1 MARPA
6 KAGRY
11 VLIRA
16 LGTLYGAAATWRR
29 RWYSR
34 HPERQRR
41 LARPVISVGNLGVG
55 GSGKTPIVEH
65 IARLLAAAGE
75 RPSILT
81 RGYGRQVARPGSTV
95 VSDGVRVVGCVAE
108 SGDEPLMLA
117 RALEGRGVAVVVGA
131 DRYVSGL
138 LAENRLGATVHIL
151 DDGFQHAGL
160 ARDVDLLA
168 TSEDDLGDF
177 PMPAGRLREALA
189 GAVDADAALVDAG
202 YLPAA
207 ERVGRALGISTV
219 FRVTRA
225 LEPPRMVKTNE
236 TVVVPAGSRVFAFAG
251 IARPDRFFS
260 DLAAGGWDVVD
271 ALPFRDHHRFTR
283 ADRMRIERR
292 ARKAAAAI
300 VLTTA
305 KDAVRLAPDDFKDVP
320 VAMVPLTAVIEPAEE
335 FLAWVRGRLS

>member
-1 MARPA
+1 
-6 KAGRY
+6 
-11 VLIRA
+11 LI
-16 LGTLYGAAATWRR
+16 GTLGAIYGAAATWRR
-29 RWYSR
+29 RWYAR

-41 LARPVISVGNLGVG
+41 LARPVVSVGNLGVG

-81 RGYGRQVARPGSTV
+81 RGYGRKTARPGATV
-95 VSDGVRVVGCVAE
+95 VSDGTRVIGRLDE

-117 RALEGRGVAVVVGA
+117 RALEGRGVSVVVGA

-168 TSEDDLGDF
+168 TSEHDLVDQ
-177 PMPAGRLREALA
+177 PLPAGRLREALA

-207 ERVGRALGISTV
+207 ERVGRGLGIEKV

-225 LEPPRMVKTNE
+225 LEPPRMVKTDE

-251 IARPDRFFS
+251 IARPERFFA
-260 DLAAGGWDVVD
+260 DLAGAGWDVVD
-271 ALPFRDHHRFTR
+271 SLAFRDHHRFTK
-283 ADRMRIERR
+283 ADLMRIDRQARR
-292 ARKAAAAI
+292 SASAI

-305 KDAVRLAPDDFKDVP
+305 KDAVRLAADDLKDLP
-320 VAMVPLTAVIEPAEE
+320 LAFVPLTAAIEPAEE
-335 FLAWVRGRLS
+335 FLAWMRGRLS